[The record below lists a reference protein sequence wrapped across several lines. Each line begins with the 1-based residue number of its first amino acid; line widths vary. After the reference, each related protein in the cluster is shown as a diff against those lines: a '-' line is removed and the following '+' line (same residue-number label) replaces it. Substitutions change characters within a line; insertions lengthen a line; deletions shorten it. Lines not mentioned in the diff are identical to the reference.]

1 MNNKPDDWDD
11 VKSKIIVL
19 AEKNSHLLIKAVKL
33 SAPVFC
39 SKLIIRQ
46 PKLVRTELVFCI
58 YLKLNYSTKEIAKF
72 LNVSP
77 KAIQNRKNRLRKK
90 LNIASSVDLYQWF
103 DSL

>member
-1 MNNKPDDWDD
+1 MDNRPDERDD
-11 VKSKIIVL
+11 AKSKIKVL
-19 AEKNSHLLIKAVKL
+19 AEKNSPLLIKTFKL
-33 SAPVFC
+33 SAPLFC
-39 SKLIIRQ
+39 SKLVLRQ
-46 PKLVRTELVFCI
+46 PKLVRTELIFCI

-90 LNIASSVDLYQWF
+90 LNIDSSLDLYQWF